1 MSAAIPPSQF
11 PPLPWKAK
19 IDSPTHKALLALGLI
34 EEALGD
40 LDGRDTPE
48 YVDPDRVLNAYKALV
63 LAMNLLRD
71 ATAAGTEDK
80 LR

>member
-19 IDSPTHKALLALGLI
+19 IDPPTHKALLALGLI